1 MDRAVQKKTERGEFM
16 LVKDTDITNIIAKI
30 NDHFKN
36 NITNRFLRKALL
48 VMEVPQSVWDRLDG
62 LQEKATYG
70 KIDGFQLQEL
80 YEIIISA
87 ATFIHMAKKDI
98 LPRLKSLVAGN
109 MTSSLAKGG
118 KESESDK
125 ILREMAISNF
135 SSNLGIFADMV
146 NVLYMKSITLD
157 KEANKNKHCIS
168 EKFPEL
174 KQIGQYL
181 VDG

>member
-1 MDRAVQKKTERGEFM
+1 MYLSVSTAAERGVCM
-16 LVKDTDITNIIAKI
+16 LVKDTDIANIIAKI
-30 NDHFKN
+30 NEHFKN

-48 VMEVPQSVWDRLDG
+48 VMEVPQSIWDRLDG
-62 LQEKATYG
+62 LQEKVAYG
-70 KIDGFQLQEL
+70 KVDGYQLQEL

-87 ATFIHMAKKDI
+87 ATFIHKAKKDI

-109 MTSSLAKGG
+109 VGLAKDG
-118 KESESDK
+118 KEPESDK

-146 NVLYMKSITLD
+146 NELYVKSIALD
-157 KEANKNKHCIS
+157 KEANKNKHCIF
-168 EKFPEL
+168 EKIPEL